1 MIISNTIGNIS
12 PIVLSVLTITY
23 LMLFELGNEKIKHA
37 LKPLII
43 VLMFIFLIIVVLS
56 VFTIYSGI
64 K

>member
-1 MIISNTIGNIS
+1 MIISESIGNIS
-12 PIVLSVLTITY
+12 PIILSLLTIAY

-43 VLMFIFLIIVVLS
+43 VLVIVFVIIASLS
-56 VFTIYSGI
+56 IYATYSAI